1 MKDRGEQYSHR
12 GAYGDPTPVCEWCG
26 KRVQLPL
33 PWREYGT
40 YCSDEC
46 RAAARHDSFFA
57 MFFITII
64 VAIVSLGGLIL
75 GNQFFLWT
83 AILILNGFC
92 LLYSGYM
99 SNLGSKVLQAESL
112 PSDMS
117 ELEDTCSKIQEI
129 IASNQTTKGVSRKT
143 IYSDMRSYGFSN
155 RLIKFGIDNLLV
167 TGKIR
172 EVGFAQYAID
182 E

>member
-1 MKDRGEQYSHR
+1 MKDCGDQYSRRGE
-12 GAYGDPTPVCEWCG
+12 YGDPTPVCEWCG
-26 KRVQLPL
+26 KRVQLPR

-46 RAAARHDSFFA
+46 RAAARHDFFFA
-57 MFFITII
+57 MFLVTII
-64 VAIVSLGGLIL
+64 VAIVSLGGIVL
-75 GNQFFLWT
+75 GNQIFLWI
-83 AILILNGFC
+83 AILMPDGFC
-92 LLYSGYM
+92 LLYSRYM

-117 ELEDTCSKIQEI
+117 ELEDVCSKIQEI
-129 IASNQTTKGVSRKT
+129 IASNQTAKGVSRKI